1 MYNRKFSVSA
11 NWYMG
16 HVASAMKTVFQ
27 QKQVMMTVLFNNPT
41 PNLLSGCSTSV

>member
-27 QKQVMMTVLFNNPT
+27 QKQVMMVVLFSNPA
-41 PNLLSGCSTSV
+41 PNPLSGCSTSV